1 MQGTVRASPLARM
14 AEVTPEKYEIHV
26 EGYGIGHGDERL
38 DSINAFSMRR
48 NAFLIL
54 NPSEALREPPDV
66 RVDRENGRMQ
76 PKHQETACDL
86 YADPRERN
94 KKVFGVGDG
103 HLAQGGKRDAA
114 EAFTDHSPRVPDV
127 GCSALGETYN
137 AQWNGEFFGRRIGDL
152 VMTRKVAFES
162 AEGRFAGWCGGARAK
177 HEIEQFI

>member
-1 MQGTVRASPLARM
+1 MLAPEEDDLQVEPVPGRLGERRREIRLGALDRGAVRQPPARRQP
-14 AEVTPEKYEIHV
+14 V
-26 EGYGIGHGDERL
+26 
-38 DSINAFSMRR
+38 
-48 NAFLIL
+48 
-54 NPSEALREPPDV
+54 DV